1 MIVTGTLV
9 SALLLA
15 MLLLS
20 SALTIAVTRRPR
32 RKRR

>member
-9 SALLLA
+9 SA
-15 MLLLS
+15 MLLVMLLVS
-20 SALTIAVTRRPR
+20 SALTIAISRRPK

>member
-9 SALLLA
+9 SALLLT